1 MIKSFNFRKTTAMAA
16 GALMAGISLG
26 GLSGCDGVEL
36 PIEVVVPLV
45 QNSSIVAANEADGD
59 VSVVVG
65 AFCDLFSQEELDAL
79 IRQFGGDLVADL
91 VDITGVELKKV
102 TVTATEGDFDTFTD
116 SDLRLLFPGNDP
128 LPLGEASDAQ
138 GLGASFDL
146 TQDEPVDLLN
156 DLEDGDC
163 GAPTLHFEGD
173 QPTGDIRFNTTATLT
188 VYTRLTLQ
196 QP

>member
-26 GLSGCDGVEL
+26 SLSGCDGIEL

-65 AFCDLFSQEELDAL
+65 AFCDLFSEEELDAL

-116 SDLRLLFPGNDP
+116 SDLKLIFLGDSP

-173 QPTGDIRFNTTATLT
+173 QPTSDIRFNTTATLT

>member
-1 MIKSFNFRKTTAMAA
+1 MTTSFNFRRTAAMAF
-16 GALMAGISLG
+16 GALAAGISLG
-26 GLSGCDGVEL
+26 SLSGCNGLEL
-36 PIEVVVPLV
+36 PIEVTVPLI
-45 QNSSIVAANEADGD
+45 QNSSIVAANEADGEVD
-59 VSVVVG
+59 IIVG
-65 AFCDLFSQEELDAL
+65 AFCDLFSEEDLDAL

-102 TVTATEGDFDTFTD
+102 TVTATEGDFDSFTD

-128 LPLGEASDAQ
+128 LPLGEASDSQ
-138 GLGASFDL
+138 GLGSSFDL

-173 QPTGDIRFNTTATLT
+173 QPAGDIRFNTTATLT